1 MIRYT
6 YTVSIAAESGELHNL
21 IRWPI
26 GVQGTPTAF
35 DDMTPRV
42 IGQFATRIGAVMA
55 AEKLKE

>member
-1 MIRYT
+1 VERA
-6 YTVSIAAESGELHNL
+6 VESAEELHNL

-26 GVQGTPTAF
+26 SSTGMLE
-35 DDMTPRV
+35 DMTPRV